1 MNKYI
6 NSFKTVEDYN
16 AYVLSDEYA
25 TPNVAFIAENNNFES
40 SGGDRVETIIIDNG
54 GDDETVKGIIDNSIT
69 KCNIPQGTTSIGNNK
84 FSNCS
89 GLTTVTIPDSVTSI
103 GMHAFN
109 GCTALTGITIPD
121 SVTSIGNSAFANC
134 KRFQTVTIPDSVTSI
149 GSKAFD
155 NCTKLAI
162 IVVKAST
169 PPSLG
174 INAIYYKSLAK
185 IYVPS
190 NSVDTYKSASGWS
203 GYADKIFPIEW

>member
-1 MNKYI
+1 MANKYI
-6 NSFKTVEDYN
+6 NSFRTVEDYN

-69 KCNIPQGTTSIGNNK
+69 KCNIPQGTTNIGNNK
-84 FSNCS
+84 FQNCS

-103 GMHAFN
+103 GNFSFDHCTSLTSITIGNGVTSIGGNAFN
-109 GCTALTGITIPD
+109 GCKSLTDITLSNNI
-121 SVTSIGNSAFANC
+121 TTIGN
-134 KRFQTVTIPDSVTSI
+134 
-149 GSKAFD
+149 KAFL
-155 NCTKLAI
+155 NCSNLATI
-162 IVVKAST
+162 TFKAST

-174 INAIYYKSLAK
+174 MMALYNVVK

-190 NSVDTYKSASGWS
+190 NSVDTYKSASDWS
-203 GYADKIFPIEW
+203 NYTDKIFPIEE